1 MEDED
6 WTIKLLN
13 RRGGETLEG
22 PRDHGRGVGTVERVA
37 ASGLEI
43 YQVRLES
50 LPGRLESPCWTQWV
64 LVTHSSWIH
73 AILSF
78 LIGLAS

>member
-6 WTIKLLN
+6 GIVKSVN

-22 PRDHGRGVGTVERVA
+22 PRDHGRGVETVERVA
-37 ASGLEI
+37 AFGLEI
-43 YQVRLES
+43 YQIRLEN
-50 LPGRLESPCWTQWV
+50 LPRRLESPCWTQWA
-64 LVTHSSWIH
+64 LVTCSSWIH

-78 LIGLAS
+78 LIGLAP